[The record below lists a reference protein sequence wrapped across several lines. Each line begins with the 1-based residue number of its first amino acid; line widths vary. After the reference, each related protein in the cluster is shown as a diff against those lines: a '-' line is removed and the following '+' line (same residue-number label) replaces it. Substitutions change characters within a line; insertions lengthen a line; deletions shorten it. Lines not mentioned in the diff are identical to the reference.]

1 MGRNPCKIA
10 SSFSGFTADQ
20 FKNWTNFSVMALHNI
35 LPNEHLQCWYYFV
48 QASRLL
54 CQMTITDAQIEL
66 ADAFLLQ
73 FCCRVERLYGKGV
86 VTPNMHLHCHLK
98 QSLYDYGP
106 IHNFWLFSYE
116 RLQQNF
122 REFPLKQ
129 PITGNTYDATFY
141 SRMCIIYRLSI
152 LA

>member
-1 MGRNPCKIA
+1 
-10 SSFSGFTADQ
+10 
-20 FKNWTNFSVMALHNI
+20 MALHDI

-73 FCCRVERLYGKGV
+73 CCCRVERLYGKGL

-106 IHNFWLFSYE
+106 IHSFWLLSYE
-116 RLQQNF
+116 RYNRILENF
-122 REFPLKQ
+122 PSNNRSLEIHMMQRFTQECAKLIEEANNNRPAVRQLEKSE
-129 PITGNTYDATFY
+129 T
-141 SRMCIIYRLSI
+141 C
-152 LA
+152 